1 MRGREFDLLDFR
13 QSWGEDWLY
22 FRDDTGRL
30 TSVRARWTDAE
41 EADPFQQIAAGRSAF
56 RAADLLRLAGLI
68 EELKS

>member
-30 TSVRARWTDAE
+30 TSVRARWTDAGE
-41 EADPFQQIAAGRSAF
+41 PDPFQQIAAGRCAF
-56 RAADLLRLAGLI
+56 RAADLLRLVDLMR
-68 EELKS
+68 EMNT